1 MKNAKQNL
9 IEWIKSNIKKEQFK
23 KELTFNVHAFSEY
36 EKFEAMKVFK
46 NHELSNFNNHLLI
59 RL

>member
-1 MKNAKQNL
+1 MKNQKQNL
-9 IEWIKSNIKKEQFK
+9 INWIESNIKKEQFK

-36 EKFEAMKVFK
+36 EKIDAMRRFK